1 MGDPEG
7 FDGFVRAQARDLQ
20 RSAWLLASD
29 WSAAEDLV
37 QSCLIEVW
45 TRWDRL
51 DSPIAYA
58 HRVLVTTF
66 LRSRRRR
73 WNGEVPVSVLPEV
86 IAGDDAVGRADLRH
100 DLVAALR
107 SLPDRQRSVV
117 VLRYFTGLSEQE
129 IAVALG
135 CSTGAVKTHASRALA
150 RLRENAGLQQIF
162 AEEVHP

>member
-20 RSAWLLASD
+20 RSAWLLTGD

-37 QSCLIEVW
+37 QSCLIEAW

-73 WNGEVPVSVLPEV
+73 WIGEVPVSVLPDV

-100 DLVAALR
+100 DLVVALR
-107 SLPDRQRSVV
+107 SLPGRQRSVV
-117 VLRYFTGLSEQE
+117 VLRYFAGLNEQE

-150 RLRENAGLQQIF
+150 RLRENAGLRQVF
-162 AEEVHP
+162 AEEVHR